1 MGASAITARFR
12 VPGRS
17 PGDGGSKPFL
27 VVASDERQYWC
38 KAPNNP
44 QGAMVPVNEQV
55 VGRLA
60 TLAGIAV
67 CEPALVRI
75 PADLAGTEI
84 CPGYVLEECI
94 AHGSFAVDGA
104 VEVRTNLSHRSEDDN
119 ARRQAGYLVLH
130 DWLWGGDDQWL
141 RVAAKANEYFSH
153 DHGHYFPKGPDW
165 TVEGLE
171 AAKDQPHPSPLAAD
185 GLDPVELNRLADR
198 LDALGRGEIAAN
210 VEVIPDEW
218 PLGVAEITAV
228 VDFAF
233 HRAATVAARTRIL
246 ATTARGA

>member
-1 MGASAITARFR
+1 MGAADITARFR

-44 QGAMVPVNEQV
+44 QGGMVPVNEQV

-60 TLAGIAV
+60 VLAGIAV
-67 CEPALVRI
+67 CEPALVNI
-75 PADLAGTEI
+75 PEDLAGIEI
-84 CPGYVLEECI
+84 CPGYVLEECV
-94 AHGSFAVDGA
+94 AHGSLAVDGA
-104 VEVRTNLSHRSEDDN
+104 VEVRANLSHRSEDDN

-141 RVAAKANEYFSH
+141 RVAANGNEYFSH
-153 DHGHYFPKGPDW
+153 DHGHYFPGGPNW

-171 AAKDQPHPSPLAAD
+171 AAKDQPHPSPSTAD
-185 GLDPVELNRLADR
+185 GLDADELERLADR
-198 LDALGRGEIAAN
+198 LDALKKEEIAAH
-210 VEVIPDEW
+210 VEVLPEAW
-218 PLGVAEITAV
+218 PIGATEIAAI
-228 VDFAF
+228 VDFAV

-246 ATTARGA
+246 ATTARGT